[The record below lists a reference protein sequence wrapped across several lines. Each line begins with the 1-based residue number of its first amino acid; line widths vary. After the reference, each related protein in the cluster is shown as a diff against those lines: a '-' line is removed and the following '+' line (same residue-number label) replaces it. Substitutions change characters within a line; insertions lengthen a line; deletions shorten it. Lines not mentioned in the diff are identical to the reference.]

1 MTVEEIKRDI
11 QKKMQNA
18 MNKTHQEGKQIID
31 ESFDVFYSQ
40 GNPRRKR
47 KNILPGA
54 AYTPSPS
61 VSLTSAHMEIGYEGD
76 QISYPVGDGTF
87 TGGEVLGAT
96 MTGTYGV
103 LGNPNYDEEAFEE
116 ILDVADKNFASE
128 FK

>member
-18 MNKTHQEGKQIID
+18 MNKTHQEGKQVID

-40 GNPRRKR
+40 GNPRIYNRTGTLK
-47 KNILPGA
+47 GA
-54 AYTPSPS
+54 AYTPSPT
-61 VSLTSAHMEIGYEGD
+61 VSSNSAHMEIGYEGD
-76 QISYPVGDGTF
+76 QIGYQTGTF
-87 TGGEVLGAT
+87 TGGEVLGAP

-103 LGNPNYDEEAFEE
+103 LGNPNYDEETFEE
-116 ILDVADKNFASE
+116 IFDIADKNFASE